1 MRCDNVLCC
10 AAADTKNTYHK
21 SATPPAAANVPFS
34 SYNIHHHHR
43 VESNTN
49 SGNSVPTSPDVTTR
63 DLSTRLDS
71 EQSKPVNFDGR
82 ISLSDLWP
90 PEGLGAVMV
99 EHVRRKTG
107 LSHDKSQLAVATVLH
122 LLAERVPA
130 TEKLA
135 TAILDDSRHQQ
146 VCVCSSCFDDF
157 LYFSVEFF
165 NGFRLLDVQV
175 VNRC

>member
-1 MRCDNVLCC
+1 MLCC
-10 AAADTKNTYHK
+10 AVADARHTHHISPTSSAASAADH
-21 SATPPAAANVPFS
+21 SFS
-34 SYNIHHHHR
+34 SCNMQHHHQR

-49 SGNSVPTSPDVTTR
+49 SANSLPTSPDVTAR
-63 DLSTRLDS
+63 GLSSRLDS
-71 EQSKPVNFDGR
+71 KQSKPLNSDGR

-130 TEKLA
+130 TDELV
-135 TAILDDSRHQQ
+135 TTILDDSQHQH
-146 VCVCSSCFDDF
+146 VRACS
-157 LYFSVEFF
+157 LV
-165 NGFRLLDVQV
+165 
-175 VNRC
+175 